1 MFPRQR
7 GREVT
12 SYLFQWGRPVFL
24 REAGPSNKWKNMN
37 ESNYEKG
44 MKKRREV
51 LGDSY
56 VENSLKNATEFTLPL
71 QQLVTESC
79 WGSVW
84 SRDGLDKCTRSLV
97 TISML
102 VALRA
107 STELKTHVLGALRN
121 GCSVQ
126 QIQEVL
132 LHSSAYCGFPA
143 AVEAFR
149 AAKEVVEEWQKSS
162 HG

>member
-1 MFPRQR
+1 
-7 GREVT
+7 
-12 SYLFQWGRPVFL
+12 
-24 REAGPSNKWKNMN
+24 MN
-37 ESNYEKG
+37 DSNYEKG
-44 MKKRREV
+44 METRREV
-51 LGDSY
+51 LGDAY
-56 VENSLKNATEFTLPL
+56 VDNSLKKATDFTLPL

-84 SRDGLDKCTRSLV
+84 SRDGLDKKTRSLV

-126 QIQEVL
+126 QVQEVL

-149 AAKEVVEEWQKSS
+149 AAKEVIEDWQKSS
-162 HG
+162 DG

>member
-1 MFPRQR
+1 MSDSKF
-7 GREVT
+7 
-12 SYLFQWGRPVFL
+12 
-24 REAGPSNKWKNMN
+24 
-37 ESNYEKG
+37 EKG
-44 MKKRREV
+44 MKTRREV

-56 VENSLKNATEFTLPL
+56 VDNSLKNSTEFSLPL
-71 QQLVTESC
+71 QQLVTENC

-84 SRDGLDKCTRSLV
+84 SRDGLDKQTRSLV

-102 VALRA
+102 IALRA
-107 STELKTHVLGALRN
+107 TTELKTHVLGALRN
-121 GCSVQ
+121 GCTVQ

-149 AAKEVVEEWQKSS
+149 AAKDVIEDWQKS
-162 HG
+162 GND

>member
-1 MFPRQR
+1 MTDS
-7 GREVT
+7 E
-12 SYLFQWGRPVFL
+12 
-24 REAGPSNKWKNMN
+24 
-37 ESNYEKG
+37 YEKG
-44 MKKRREV
+44 MQIRREV
-51 LGDSY
+51 LGDAY
-56 VENSLKNATEFTLPL
+56 VENSLKNATEFTLPM
-71 QQLVTESC
+71 QQLVTENC

-84 SRDGLDKCTRSLV
+84 SREGLDRQTRSLV

-107 STELKTHVLGALRN
+107 TTELKTHVLGALRN

-143 AVEAFR
+143 AIEAFR
-149 AAKEVVEEWQKSS
+149 AAKEVVEDWQKSAD
-162 HG
+162 G

>member
-1 MFPRQR
+1 
-7 GREVT
+7 
-12 SYLFQWGRPVFL
+12 
-24 REAGPSNKWKNMN
+24 MN
-37 ESNYEKG
+37 ESDYEKG
-44 MKKRREV
+44 MKTRREV
-51 LGDSY
+51 LGESY
-56 VENSLKNATEFTLPL
+56 VENSLKNATEFTLQL

-79 WGSVW
+79 WGLVW

-143 AVEAFR
+143 AIEAFR
-149 AAKEVVEEWQKSS
+149 AAKEVVEEWQKTS

>member
-1 MFPRQR
+1 
-7 GREVT
+7 
-12 SYLFQWGRPVFL
+12 
-24 REAGPSNKWKNMN
+24 MN
-37 ESNYEKG
+37 DSAYEKG
-44 MKKRREV
+44 MKTRREV
-51 LGDSY
+51 LGEPHVD
-56 VENSLKNATEFTLPL
+56 NSLKNATEFTLPL
-71 QQLVTESC
+71 QHMVTENC

-84 SRDGLDKCTRSLV
+84 SRDGLDKSTRSLV

-149 AAKEVVEEWQKSS
+149 AARDVVEEWQKSS
-162 HG
+162 DG

>member
-1 MFPRQR
+1 
-7 GREVT
+7 
-12 SYLFQWGRPVFL
+12 
-24 REAGPSNKWKNMN
+24 MN
-37 ESNYEKG
+37 ESDYEKG
-44 MKKRREV
+44 MKTRREV
-51 LGDSY
+51 LGESY

-107 STELKTHVLGALRN
+107 STELKAHVLGALRN

-143 AVEAFR
+143 AIEAFR

>member
-1 MFPRQR
+1 M
-7 GREVT
+7 
-12 SYLFQWGRPVFL
+12 
-24 REAGPSNKWKNMN
+24 
-37 ESNYEKG
+37 
-44 MKKRREV
+44 
-51 LGDSY
+51 GDAY
-56 VENSLKNATEFTLPL
+56 VDNSLKKATDFTLPL

-84 SRDGLDKCTRSLV
+84 SRDGLDKRTRSLV

-149 AAKEVVEEWQKSS
+149 AAKEVIEDWQKSS
-162 HG
+162 DD